1 MDKVRIYSIPECPY
15 CTELKEILTKEGIEF
30 TDVNVNLPE
39 NEKEYDQIYEV
50 TKSEEVPIVLVGKQL
65 LIPNVSFQ
73 SIREAADLTKK
84 FLG

>member
-1 MDKVRIYSIPECPY
+1 MVRIYSIENCPY

-39 NEKEYDQIYEV
+39 NEKEYDQIHEV
-50 TKSEEVPIVLVGKQL
+50 TKSEEVPIVMVGKQL
-65 LIPNVSFQ
+65 LVPNVSFQ